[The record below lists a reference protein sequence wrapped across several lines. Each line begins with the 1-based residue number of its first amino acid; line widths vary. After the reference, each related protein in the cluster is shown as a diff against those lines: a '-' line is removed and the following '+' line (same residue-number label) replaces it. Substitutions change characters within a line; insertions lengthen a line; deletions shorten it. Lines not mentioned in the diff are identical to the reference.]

1 MCHDGRYSF
10 LPRPVPAPMGI
21 GRQGLHAPILD
32 RPADGEMVQRLP
44 RQPVE
49 PQQPMHGV
57 VEEAA
62 DAGGAHAGG
71 FRFQIENL
79 SQQAGF
85 PEQLAV
91 RPRFA
96 PLPLS

>member
-1 MCHDGRYSF
+1 
-10 LPRPVPAPMGI
+10 
-21 GRQGLHAPILD
+21 
-32 RPADGEMVQRLP
+32 
-44 RQPVE
+44 
-49 PQQPMHGV
+49 MHGV
-57 VEEAA
+57 IEETA